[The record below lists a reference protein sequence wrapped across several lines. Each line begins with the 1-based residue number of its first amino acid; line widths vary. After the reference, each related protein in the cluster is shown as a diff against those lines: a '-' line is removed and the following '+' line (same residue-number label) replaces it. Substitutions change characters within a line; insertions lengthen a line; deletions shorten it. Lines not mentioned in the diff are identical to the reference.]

1 MKTYI
6 LRMDF
11 PEGFLEI
18 LFQTDSK
25 IPFALGDFY
34 YSSRHTL
41 TENQIRALDRICGR
55 DFLKTYFYLDRFCI
69 SEKVVHV
76 VSL

>member
-18 LFQTDSK
+18 LFSTDSK

-34 YSSRHTL
+34 HIYNYLS
-41 TENQIRALDRICGR
+41 EKQIQALDRICGR
-55 DFLKTYFYLDRFCI
+55 DFLKNYSYWDRFSV

>member
-11 PEGFLEI
+11 SVGFIEI
-18 LFQTDSK
+18 FFQTESK

-34 YSSRHTL
+34 YPDHILS
-41 TENQIRALDRICGR
+41 EKQIQALDRICGR
-55 DFLKTYFYLDRFCI
+55 DFLASFPFLDRFSI
-69 SEKVVHV
+69 SEKVVHTV
-76 VSL
+76 TL